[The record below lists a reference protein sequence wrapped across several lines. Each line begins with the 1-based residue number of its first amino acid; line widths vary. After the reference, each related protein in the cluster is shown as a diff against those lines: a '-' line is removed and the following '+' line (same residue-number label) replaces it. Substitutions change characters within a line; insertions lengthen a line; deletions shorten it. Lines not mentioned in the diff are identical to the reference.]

1 MEDAKVEPRLALEDL
16 EMSRTVQRQ
25 PEIRFEVA
33 LKNNRT
39 LLFSYKSSS
48 APRDNDN
55 KQTLPIEDC
64 PLLVCRILP
73 SIPSHQCDQIIC

>member
-39 LLFSYKSSS
+39 LLFSYKSNS

-55 KQTLPIEDC
+55 KIDSSNRRLSFTGLSYPT
-64 PLLVCRILP
+64 
-73 SIPSHQCDQIIC
+73 